1 MDGEPL
7 GRQMLTQRRVG
18 RKDAIAV
25 ETTVV
30 DEEEPVLEKVVR
42 WGVDVQRNPVGA
54 VPHVLARA
62 PPPAGEPRWLSSSG
76 SADQRRR
83 KKTMQIN
90 LTRENEAGLRLTRYC
105 KQSPSHFSGR
115 N

>member
-30 DEEEPVLEKVVR
+30 DEEEPVLES
-42 WGVDVQRNPVGA
+42 
-54 VPHVLARA
+54 
-62 PPPAGEPRWLSSSG
+62 GEMG
-76 SADQRRR
+76 
-83 KKTMQIN
+83 
-90 LTRENEAGLRLTRYC
+90 
-105 KQSPSHFSGR
+105 GR
-115 N
+115 CTA